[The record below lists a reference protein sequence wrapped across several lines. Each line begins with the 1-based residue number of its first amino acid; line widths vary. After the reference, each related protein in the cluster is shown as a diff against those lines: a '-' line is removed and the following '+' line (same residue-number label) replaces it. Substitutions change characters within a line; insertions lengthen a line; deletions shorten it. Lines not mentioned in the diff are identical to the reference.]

1 MTPEQFEL
9 LIRIAEKQDLVYGLL
24 SNHLHEHF
32 LYNIALFGTVI
43 GFVGVIIK
51 LLLDRKNKKVG

>member
-9 LIRIAEKQDLVYGLL
+9 LIRIAEKQDLMYSLL

-32 LYNIALFGTVI
+32 LYNIALFTAVI